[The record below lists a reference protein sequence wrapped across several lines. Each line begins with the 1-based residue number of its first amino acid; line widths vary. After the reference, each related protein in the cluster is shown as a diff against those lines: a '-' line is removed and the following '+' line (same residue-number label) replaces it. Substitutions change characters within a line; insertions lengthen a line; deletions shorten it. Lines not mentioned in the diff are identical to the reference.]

1 MAVLNLLF
9 SLKGTKP
16 SSLSRAVKV
25 FEVRPLG
32 CWLGVPGQGHLRH
45 VRMAVSP
52 SRAEIWL
59 LRPAEARSQG
69 PPFSSNIQPQCPT
82 PTAIH
87 IASLSHLP
95 RGLRSS

>member
-25 FEVRPLG
+25 FEVRPLD
-32 CWLGVPGQGHLRH
+32 CWLGVSGQVHIRH
-45 VRMAVSP
+45 MRMAVSP

-69 PPFSSNIQPQCPT
+69 LPFSSAIQPQCLT

-87 IASLSHLP
+87 TASLTHLP
-95 RGLRSS
+95 RGLQSS

>member
-32 CWLGVPGQGHLRH
+32 CWLGVLGQAHIRH
-45 VRMAVSP
+45 VRTAVSP

-69 PPFSSNIQPQCPT
+69 LPLSSTIQPQRPT

-87 IASLSHLP
+87 IASLTHLP
-95 RGLRSS
+95 RGLQCS